1 MNKKKGFAKIEFMAN
16 LEEITNLSG
25 KGHNKKAI
33 YDRLLEEGKITMS
46 YQNICAY
53 DLNGIRKKRT
63 PAITGT
69 PAVRTVSALPV
80 PLCGDGPHTGQ
91 LDSNSSFIHEKNVT
105 EEELDELVGK

>member
-16 LEEITNLSG
+16 LEEIANLSG

-33 YDRLLEEGKITMS
+33 YDLLLGAGKITMS
-46 YQNICAY
+46 YQNFCAY
-53 DLNGIRKKRT
+53 DLNGIRKKRS
-63 PAITGT
+63 PAITDT

-80 PLCGDGPHTGQ
+80 PLRGDGPHAGQ